1 MLSHPAKTEIGEAS
15 VATATSQLREAAP
28 NRRRHSTVGG
38 CLGNLNPEF
47 FRNWFVEGS
56 KGLFNGHF
64 NSRSAGFMIAAAIPG
79 ILIAAFLTIPGM
91 LFQTPDHQAFYY
103 FAKSLEGDSSTVLPV
118 LLGTIS
124 AVFSLRFTLGA

>member
-1 MLSHPAKTEIGEAS
+1 MLSHPADIQTEEAS
-15 VATATSQLREAAP
+15 VATATSQLREAAR
-28 NRRRHSTVGG
+28 NRRRQPTVIE
-38 CLGNLNPEF
+38 LLSQLDSEF

-64 NSRSAGFMIAAAIPG
+64 SPRAAGFMIAAVIPA

-103 FAKSLEGDSSTVLPV
+103 FAKCLEGDSATILPV
-118 LLGTIS
+118 MLGTIS
-124 AVFSLRFTLGA
+124 AIFSLRFTLGH